1 MADNRCLLIGCGI
14 LKKEVKLLIEKNG
27 WPLDTFFLDSALHID
42 FDKLSKSLASALARH
57 SGRDIIVFYGSCH
70 PLMEKMLA
78 ETKIIRT
85 MGQNCVEMLLGQTRF
100 TEELSNGAFFLLEE
114 WARRWDDVITKTY
127 GKNRKV
133 LWDIFH
139 EDRKYLLCLRTAC
152 SGDFKGDAAEVC
164 SMVGLPLRWLD
175 VSLDHLESVLQTA
188 ITQKM
193 ERVECPIS

>member
-78 ETKIIRT
+78 ETKISEPWARIAWR
-85 MGQNCVEMLLGQTRF
+85 CF
-100 TEELSNGAFFLLEE
+100 
-114 WARRWDDVITKTY
+114 WARRVL
-127 GKNRKV
+127 RKSS
-133 LWDIFH
+133 
-139 EDRKYLLCLRTAC
+139 RTAPSFSLKNGRGAGMMLSQKHMGKTGKSCGTFSMKTGNTC
-152 SGDFKGDAAEVC
+152 SVSGPPVRETLKGT
-164 SMVGLPLRWLD
+164 
-175 VSLDHLESVLQTA
+175 LQRCA
-188 ITQKM
+188 VWWVYRSGGWMFHWIILNRSCKP
-193 ERVECPIS
+193 R